1 MVQSRTNIEYGA
13 KMKTEHDNIEIN
25 IIENQPGHWKV
36 EVFIDE
42 IYRGHLYMMDRVEAE
57 KLKDMILIGD
67 VKL

>member
-1 MVQSRTNIEYGA
+1 
-13 KMKTEHDNIEIN
+13 MKTEHDNIEIN

-42 IYRGHLYMMDRVEAE
+42 IYRGHLYMVDRVEAE